1 MESAETYQRQMLS
14 ILSISLGICLLGVA
28 CMALYRRNNPML
40 QYGLQHQKGSHPRTS
55 LVKGGG
61 GALPVSPSLLAS
73 PALSRALAKAK
84 RFRSSSLSISPAQEH
99 RGGTYC
105 QTLPTSRGKHGLLD
119 GARVSGRAYSHL
131 DEAEVMDKEA
141 ESLQR

>member
-1 MESAETYQRQMLS
+1 LIRRGPDISHANASQSA
-14 ILSISLGICLLGVA
+14 
-28 CMALYRRNNPML
+28 
-40 QYGLQHQKGSHPRTS
+40 H
-55 LVKGGG
+55 
-61 GALPVSPSLLAS
+61 
-73 PALSRALAKAK
+73 
-84 RFRSSSLSISPAQEH
+84 RSGSLSVSPAQEH

-131 DEAEVMDKEA
+131 DEAEVVDKEA